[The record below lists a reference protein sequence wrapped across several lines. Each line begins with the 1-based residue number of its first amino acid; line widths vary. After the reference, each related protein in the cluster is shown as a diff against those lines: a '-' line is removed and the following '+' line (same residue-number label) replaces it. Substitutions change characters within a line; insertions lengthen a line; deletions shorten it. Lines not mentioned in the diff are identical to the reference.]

1 MIARRVSR
9 SFRGRFGRGPSGFR
23 ERTRSPRGDDPRPR
37 IWKLAPMAPAA
48 SSASPLQR
56 MDDDLRRILGHEDAG
71 YGRADEAPPAQ
82 DQDLLVL
89 QVQEPCL
96 ASGARRRSRQ
106 IDEREKTR
114 QLLARE
120 PSRAAGREP
129 ASVRNAKRVRTSRST
144 RPRTLDDP
152 PHLALPPLVQNEFQR
167 APFTPALDDARG
179 TELFALPRGRFRAGP
194 LPSGGARR
202 AGPASRHGTRAPPP
216 SGGGSGDGQAV
227 RVSSG
232 AAIPPYRCPGDRR
245 RSGAPPGGSCTRSY
259 TVGRP
264 RASDRAVRYPAGL
277 FSATTIAAA
286 GAESAKLA
294 VILRPLRRT
303 SSAPGS
309 TDVPVAVTTRP
320 LTCTSPAAI
329 RSSLFRLDAT
339 PACAR
344 KRWSLTA
351 SPLLQRQLLLALAI
365 GEQDL
370 ELVGT
375 R

>member
-1 MIARRVSR
+1 
-9 SFRGRFGRGPSGFR
+9 
-23 ERTRSPRGDDPRPR
+23 
-37 IWKLAPMAPAA
+37 
-48 SSASPLQR
+48 

-89 QVQEPCL
+89 QVQEP
-96 ASGARRRSRQ
+96 ASLPGARRRSRQ

-144 RPRTLDDP
+144 RPPHASTIRRTSRFRPSYRTSSSVRRSPRRSTTRAERSCSPFLEDDSAP
-152 PHLALPPLVQNEFQR
+152 GHFRQAALVEQALRLGTVLALHPPAGVGQAMGKRSVCRQEQQSLRIDVQATDVDQALLPA
-167 APFTPALDDARG
+167 APARG
-179 TELFALPRGRFRAGP
+179 RTPW
-194 LPSGGARR
+194 
-202 AGPASRHGTRAPPP
+202 
-216 SGGGSGDGQAV
+216 D
-227 RVSSG
+227 
-232 AAIPPYRCPGDRR
+232 D
-245 RSGAPPGGSCTRSY
+245 
-259 TVGRP
+259 